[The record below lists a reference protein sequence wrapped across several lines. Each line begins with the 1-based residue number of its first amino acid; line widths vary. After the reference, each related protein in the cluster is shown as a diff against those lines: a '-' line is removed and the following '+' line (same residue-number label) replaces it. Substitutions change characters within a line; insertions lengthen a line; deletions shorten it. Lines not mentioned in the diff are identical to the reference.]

1 MSRCVS
7 TRCLVVS
14 ILGAGVLAGALWTT
28 PTAALESAERYIF
41 VPNRVSSDVAVIDSQ
56 SQELVARVRVG
67 KVPHQVAVSDR
78 LGKIVA
84 SNTGDDTIS
93 IIDLETLRTEAT
105 LVLGHEPEHM
115 QIAPGG
121 ELLAVGNIGAGTVS
135 LVSLAQNRELARVEG
150 LFQPHNLT
158 FSPDGKRLFVANLG
172 ADHVSVID
180 VAEGRVV
187 KEIPVAEP
195 TPLAARVESLSGEFQ
210 GIINVTRSLD
220 GRLGFAAHGEG
231 NTLAVIDLVTGEKL
245 KSLELGELPWRAY
258 ATADGRFMLVPNN
271 GDGTVSVVSTSS
283 LEVVATLPGAADVT
297 GVNTDNAGTTAF
309 VLSRG
314 EGKVV
319 VLDLVGMKKAG
330 EIALPGTPE
339 TGVSTPQG
347 QSLYVALGD
356 TDQVAVI
363 DMATRK
369 MVKTIDDI
377 GDGPWG
383 ATMAGAG
390 NYCH

>member
-14 ILGAGVLAGALWTT
+14 ILGAGVLAGALWS
-28 PTAALESAERYIF
+28 PPAAALESVERYIF

-135 LVSLAQNRELARVEG
+135 LVSLVQNRELARVDG

-158 FSPDGKRLFVANLG
+158 FSPDGKRLYVANLG

-187 KEIPVAEP
+187 DEIPVAEP
-195 TPLAARVESLSGEFQ
+195 TPLAARAGGMSGEFQ

-231 NTLAVIDLVTGEKL
+231 NTLAVIDLVKGEKL

-258 ATADGRFMLVPNN
+258 ATTDGRFMLVPNN
-271 GDGTVSVVSTSS
+271 GDGTVSVIATSS
-283 LEVVATLPGAADVT
+283 LEVVATLPGAADMT
-297 GVNTDNAGTTAF
+297 GINTDSAGTTAF

-314 EGKVV
+314 EGKIV
-319 VLDLVGMKKAG
+319 VLDLIGMKKVG

-339 TGVSTPQG
+339 TGVSTPDG
-347 QSLYVALGD
+347 RSLYVALGD
-356 TDQVAVI
+356 SDQVAVI
-363 DMATRK
+363 DMATRRL
-369 MVKTIDDI
+369 VKTIDDV